1 MTVARRSPRP
11 LQSPPASVPSL
22 APQSRAAFG
31 MAAEELAGR
40 IGYCLAAIAA
50 NSLLA
55 TRRSVVYRQLV
66 WLQLQQLWL
75 LRPRPPHPQ
84 GRSRACPPGFNHIDT
99 FTLPRL
105 GGHWRYLFFV
115 AIDRATRLM
124 TMQVASSRDMAS
136 AVAFLAHYQE
146 FYPFHLYQVLTDNRQ
161 ASMSSKDIS
170 TCIGP
175 TK

>member
-1 MTVARRSPRP
+1 M
-11 LQSPPASVPSL
+11 
-22 APQSRAAFG
+22 
-31 MAAEELAGR
+31 EELAGR
-40 IGYCLAAIAA
+40 LGYWLAGIAA

-55 TRRSVVYRQLV
+55 TRRSAVYRELV

-84 GRSRACPPGFNHIDT
+84 RRFRACPQGFIHIDT
-99 FTLPRL
+99 FADTFALPRL

-124 TMQVASSRDMAS
+124 TMQVASALDMAS
-136 AVAFLAHYQE
+136 AVAFLAHCQE

-161 ASMSSKDIS
+161 ASMCSKDIS